1 MSERVRSAPVVEAEG
16 PPKKT
21 STYVWFLEELSGAGP
36 TGLDIDTF
44 FKETKEGTPS
54 CEQRIAAYQQAVA
67 AGLVCVESST
77 GRIYATPDKARF
89 QEALNAAQAPDKQA
103 PNEAEAAA

>member
-21 STYVWFLEELSGAGP
+21 STYVWFLGKLFRAGP
-36 TGLDIDTF
+36 TGLDMGTLLWA
-44 FKETKEGTPS
+44 EREEGAPS
-54 CEQRIAAYQQAVA
+54 PEKRIEAYRQAVA
-67 AGLVCVESST
+67 AGLVCAEPSI

-89 QEALNAAQAPDKQA
+89 HAAQAPDKQA

>member
-1 MSERVRSAPVVEAEG
+1 MSERIRSAPVVEAKG

-36 TGLDIDTF
+36 TGLDMDTF
-44 FKETKEGTPS
+44 FHAEEEGGPS
-54 CEQRIAAYQQAVA
+54 LEERIAAYRRAVA
-67 AGLVCVESST
+67 AGLVCVEPST
-77 GRIYATPDKARF
+77 GRIYATPDKKF
-89 QEALNAAQAPDKQA
+89 QEALSAAQAPDKQA